1 MQMLPLTDI
10 HKIEKFIKNPQSLR
24 TRGAP
29 YIAESDLITKFDSVR
44 NAESGAFCF
53 YSSEGFNEYAFYKSR
68 DDSIYSIT
76 FYATRLSSYYKY

>member
-1 MQMLPLTDI
+1 MQMLPLRDI
-10 HKIEKFIKNPQSLR
+10 HKIEKFIKNPESLS
-24 TRGAP
+24 TRNPP
-29 YIAESDLITKFDSVR
+29 YVTDSAVITKFDSVR